1 MQRYEIKDNFP
12 NPAFAMIHRSF
23 WRIGQSSFAFYN
35 PRCAYKRGGKSIS
48 RSQSGAGILAEL
60 RMREKKF
67 LPLLRTNRW
76 NPHPIMCGI
85 YDHNIFHFGAG
96 SRQPTFSSDEIDYEL
111 IDTEISRSYARI
123 INGAK
128 RAFFLKILKD
138 SEQEFMNQLMKR
150 RSM

>member
-1 MQRYEIKDNFP
+1 
-12 NPAFAMIHRSF
+12 
-23 WRIGQSSFAFYN
+23 
-35 PRCAYKRGGKSIS
+35 
-48 RSQSGAGILAEL
+48 
-60 RMREKKF
+60 
-67 LPLLRTNRW
+67 
-76 NPHPIMCGI
+76 MCGI

-150 RSM
+150 RSI